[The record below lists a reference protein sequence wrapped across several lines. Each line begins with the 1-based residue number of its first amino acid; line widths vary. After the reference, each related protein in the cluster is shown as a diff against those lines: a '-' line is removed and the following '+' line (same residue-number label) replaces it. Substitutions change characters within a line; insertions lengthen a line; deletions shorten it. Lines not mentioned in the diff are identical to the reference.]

1 MQVDLTGKRALI
13 TGASSGIGFE
23 IAKGLLNLNAS
34 VIITG
39 RDPKKLSLAADFLQ
53 KDTGHQAIETIVSDF
68 SAMANVASVAQQ
80 ASGVDML
87 FNNAGMLTKER
98 QITEDG
104 HETQWQVNFLAAAY
118 LALTLQQSMPPT
130 GKIINVASG
139 AHRNGQLDLTD
150 LTFAKRDF
158 SPLGAY
164 AQSKLAMILLTRHL
178 GALWGEDGQHINA
191 VHPGVVR
198 TDFARDAGLLGVA
211 FNLFKPFYRSARAGA
226 RGILNVACSP
236 FTADQTGAYF
246 FNSRVT
252 TPARQALNDKTA
264 EELYSYCCNTL
275 KLEPSGTRQSA

>member
-23 IAKGLLNLNAS
+23 IAKGLLSLNAS

-39 RDPKKLSLAADFLQ
+39 RDSKKLSLAADFLR
-53 KDTGHQAIETIVSDF
+53 KDTGHKAIETVVSDF
-68 SAMANVASVAQQ
+68 SAMANVASLAQH

-87 FNNAGMLTKER
+87 FNNAGMLTKDR

-104 HETQWQVNFLAAAY
+104 HEMQWQVNFLAAAY
-118 LALTLQQSMPPT
+118 LTLTLQHSMPTT

-139 AHRNGQLDLTD
+139 AHRNGQLDLAD
-150 LTFAKRDF
+150 LTFAKREF

-178 GALWGEDGQHINA
+178 GTLWGEDGLHINA
-191 VHPGVVR
+191 VHPGIVR
-198 TDFARDAGLLGVA
+198 TQFARDAGLLGVA
-211 FNLFKPFYRSARAGA
+211 FNFFKPFYRSARAGA
-226 RGILNVACSP
+226 RGVLNVACSP

-252 TPARQALNDKTA
+252 TPARQALDDKA
-264 EELYSYCCNTL
+264 AADLYAYCCNTL
-275 KLEPSGTRQSA
+275 KLELEHARQSA